1 MAIKEQLIIEGV
13 NKTQAALGKVQKD
26 LTGIN
31 KTTARMSAGF
41 SRLQTVILG
50 VAAAIGGIKLAGGF
64 LQTAREVE
72 NLGVQL
78 KFITGSAEDGA
89 KALDIVSE
97 AAANSAFS
105 LQDMALASP
114 SLLAVTDNVEDLG
127 ELLKITG
134 DIAAASGL
142 DFQTTALQ
150 LQRTFSAGI
159 ASADLFRDRAVKSML
174 GFQEGVQY
182 SAQQSRDIIING
194 FRDGTIAIAGASA
207 EMATT
212 FDGAISMLGDK
223 FFQFQKQVMDAAPF
237 EFLKSAVMVLDKTLQ
252 ENFGSISTAASGIG
266 EAIVRTA
273 RRALIGGARVL
284 DALKPIFDFITSA
297 VNGIIK
303 FTNGLPGYIKALG
316 VVGFLMLGTKGKL
329 VVVAIGF
336 VIDKVSAMFGKLME
350 VVANV
355 SRKIAAG
362 AETFGL
368 TGMAEG
374 LNKFANDVEGSIE
387 GMKVKIDNVLD
398 GFAGDVTLE
407 AMEFIGLPGPQK
419 VGEYERFILSYI
431 EKIDQ
436 QIAVLRKKAEES
448 TDKSEKEKLALAEA
462 KLKKEL
468 AAQRKAFEEQIK
480 KRSGIVALE
489 KEFLLDATR
498 SIEDAY
504 AKRQLIVDR
513 ALEDGLISQQRAA
526 DLEVALNKRKLEEIE
541 EATKASLK
549 ARRIAEL
556 RSGGKTKEEA
566 ESIAEFE
573 KKSALEKG
581 EFAITEGRKT
591 FEALGKM
598 NRDAFRAYKAFAI
611 AEAIVSTYKGAAKAI
626 GSYPPPFNFIA
637 AAAVVAGGLAQVNAI
652 KQQNYSGRAQGGPV
666 GAGQT
671 YMVGERGP
679 EAFKTPAGG
688 GMIDNGVGRLQG
700 GVNINFRVEAI
711 DSESFQDTLAENRT
725 AIISIVNEAVNDS
738 GRRSII

>member
-1 MAIKEQLIIEGV
+1 VAIKEQLIIEGV

-26 LTGIN
+26 LGGIN
-31 KTTARMSAGF
+31 KATTRMSAGF
-41 SRLQTVILG
+41 SRLQGVIIG
-50 VAAAIGGIKLAGGF
+50 VAAAIGSIKLAGGF
-64 LQTAREVE
+64 LDTAREVE

-78 KFITGSAEDGA
+78 KFLTGSAEDG
-89 KALDIVSE
+89 KRALDIVTE
-97 AAANSAFS
+97 AAGNSAFQ
-105 LQDMALASP
+105 LQDMALAAP

-127 ELLKITG
+127 ELLEITG

-142 DFQTTALQ
+142 DFQTVALQ

-182 SAQQSRDIIING
+182 SAQQSKDIIING
-194 FRDGTIAIAGASA
+194 FRDGTVSIKGASA

-212 FDGAISMLGDK
+212 FDGAVSMMNDK
-223 FFQFQKQVMDAAPF
+223 FFKFKKAVMDAAPF
-237 EFLKSAVMVLDKTLQ
+237 EFLKAAIMVVDKQ
-252 ENFGSISTAASGIG
+252 AQQNFKSISEQATGIG
-266 EAIVRTA
+266 EAIVATA

-297 VNGIIK
+297 LNGVIK

-316 VVGFLMLGTKGKL
+316 IVGFFMLGTKGKL

-355 SRKIAAG
+355 SRKIASG
-362 AETFGL
+362 ASALGL
-368 TGMAEG
+368 SGMAEN
-374 LNKFANDVEGSIE
+374 LNKFANDVEGSIG

-419 VGEYERFILSYI
+419 VGEYEKFILSYI

-448 TDKSEKEKLALAEA
+448 TDKSEQQKLALAEA

-480 KRSGIVALE
+480 QRASIVALE
-489 KEFLLDATR
+489 KDFLLDATR

-526 DLEVALNKRKLEEIE
+526 DLEVALNKKKLQDIE

-549 ARRIAEL
+549 ARRIEEL
-556 RSGGKTKEEA
+556 RNGGKTKEEA

-573 KKSALEKG
+573 KKSALDKG
-581 EFAITEGRKT
+581 EFAIVEGRKT

-652 KQQNYSGRAQGGPV
+652 KQQQYSGRAMGGPV
-666 GAGQT
+666 GAGQN
-671 YMVGERGP
+671 YIVGERGP
-679 EAFKTPAGG
+679 ETFRAPPGG
-688 GMIDNGVGRLQG
+688 GMIDNGSGGGQ